1 MPEPKSDSAALVVG
15 LTIQGLAVARALAR
29 KGVQVYA
36 VDRSD
41 KGPAAKSRYLT
52 MFARQGVKP
61 EELPDTLTALRE
73 HIPYQRVVLFPCSD
87 KTVRAIAANWDK
99 LSKNYLLS
107 WAECTDLTASLTYKS
122 VVCSHAKKNGV
133 AYPNAR
139 VIAAIDDC
147 KDAQEMQFPLIV
159 KPNQPPA
166 SFKARKLTT
175 VNQLYDLVK
184 EFPDFLPFLVQECVE
199 GEDDQLQ
206 FCTFFMDRGRPI
218 ADITGRKQRSCPK
231 GLGRGTILELY
242 EDDQV
247 RQHALRFLEG
257 LPLCG
262 PIAVEFKRDAVGKL
276 WLIEPTVGR
285 TEYCVD
291 LTIQGG
297 LNLPYMEFCH
307 TLNLACPEAFTP
319 YLSHNVIWYDTEI
332 EPLCYLLACFRQR
345 TLSPWG
351 KKPCFPYWGHHDT
364 RSFLAAVC
372 NLMLQTFK
380 KGYPWIIKRLKLKT
394 SQ

>member
-52 MFARQGVKP
+52 MFARQGVNP
-61 EELPDTLTALRE
+61 EDLPDTLIALRK
-73 HIPYQRVVLFPCSD
+73 HIPYHRVVLFPCSD

-107 WAECTDLTASLTYKS
+107 WADCTELTASFTYKS
-122 VVCSHAKKNGV
+122 VVCRHAEKNGV
-133 AYPNAR
+133 AYPRAR
-139 VIAAIDDC
+139 IIASLDDC
-147 KDAQEMQFPLIV
+147 KKAQEMQFPLIV
-159 KPNQPPA
+159 KPDQPPA
-166 SFKARKLTT
+166 AFKTRKLTT
-175 VNQLYDLVK
+175 LSQLYNLVK
-184 EFPDFLPFLVQECVE
+184 EFPDSLPFLAQECVE
-199 GEDDQLQ
+199 GEDDRLQ
-206 FCTFFMDRGRPI
+206 FCAFFMDKGLPL
-218 ADITGRKQRSCPK
+218 ADITGRKQRSFPK
-231 GLGRGTILELY
+231 GLGRGTILELF

-247 RQHALRFLEG
+247 RQHALQFLKG

-262 PIAVEFKRDAVGKL
+262 PVAVEFKRDNTGRL

-291 LTIQGG
+291 VTVQGG
-297 LNLPYMEFCH
+297 LNLPYMEFCY
-307 TLNLACPEAFTP
+307 TLRLAHETFAPV
-319 YLSHNVIWYDTEI
+319 LSHNVVWYDTEK
-332 EPLCYLLACFRQR
+332 EPLCYLLACVRQR

-351 KKPCFPYWGHHDT
+351 KNPYFPYYGHNDIHPLL
-364 RSFLAAVC
+364 SAFN

-380 KGYPWIIKRLKLKT
+380 KGYPWIIKRLKFKT
-394 SQ
+394 KQ